1 VAVVMCVD
9 EAGIDA
15 RLITISGVTDGAMSE
30 VPRRL
35 AEAFSAFWSQQ
46 HHGYPPGTTVQDLS

>member
-1 VAVVMCVD
+1 MCVD